1 MEHFHHVVIMG
12 MLPNGNIDI
21 IGLKA
26 VKRSEGVNE
35 LERDL
40 HQVMAYL
47 DQFNPDLIV
56 PDFGL
61 NISSVLG

>member
-1 MEHFHHVVIMG
+1 MG

-26 VKRSEGVNE
+26 VRKSEGVNE

-61 NISSVLG
+61 NISSVA